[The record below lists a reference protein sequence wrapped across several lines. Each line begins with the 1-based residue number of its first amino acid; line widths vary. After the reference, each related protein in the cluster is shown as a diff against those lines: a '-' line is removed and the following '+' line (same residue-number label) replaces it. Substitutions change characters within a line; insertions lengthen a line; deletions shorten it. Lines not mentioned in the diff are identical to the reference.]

1 MIAQVNNKRI
11 ETAFGLAGCMIGCAI
26 LAGGDSISR
35 GWLGI
40 ALWFCLAAF
49 LASRVVFADSK
60 AQIKFE
66 QKLESSS
73 LAEVYRD
80 TAEALACAIAAKDS
94 FEQHHVK
101 RVKAI
106 CELIGQALN
115 LSENELDGIRIAA
128 LVHDVGKLGV
138 PEYIL
143 LKPGPLDSEEFGRMR
158 NHTTIGAKILER
170 VSYPWN
176 IADMV
181 RHHHEKYDG
190 SGYPDHLAG
199 SDIPIGSRIIS
210 IAEVYDSLVSDRCYK
225 SGWSHDQAVEHIK
238 KLSGV
243 HFDPDVVTAFL
254 EVADQVN
261 EINRLRKPVFDGGC
275 SDTVTKDSG
284 AAELIAQANHELISL
299 FEIAQTLSSTLE
311 LDEVL
316 ALLANKAKRLCN
328 AVTCAVFLVDQTH
341 QRMLTA
347 RAAAGRWQEIVK
359 GATVTIGKGVTG
371 KAAAHIS
378 PYFGN
383 FDPNDL
389 TLGLN
394 GHLVSTYKSCLVAPI
409 SIFGQLLGTINLYAD
424 SPHAFSRDDLRTLAF
439 VADTAAL
446 AIQNAS
452 AFEQVRDSAV
462 RDPLT
467 GLHNGRYLKTHLER
481 ELRRSSRRDEPLSVI
496 GIDLENFKAVN
507 DSFGHQKG
515 DLVLKDA
522 AAIFQAQLRDYDQVF
537 RNGGDEFVVVLPGT
551 PACEAARIA
560 DRIQQGIG
568 SYAQQLTNSSAPL
581 GASVGIAT
589 YPDDAGDFETLLS
602 AADAAM
608 YRDKRARKRG
618 RLAA

>member
-1 MIAQVNNKRI
+1 MIAQENNKRI
-11 ETAFGLAGCMIGCAI
+11 EITLGLTGCTIGCAI
-26 LAGGDSISR
+26 LAGGGGYCR
-35 GWLGI
+35 GWLGV
-40 ALWFCLAAF
+40 ALWCCLAVL
-49 LASRVVFADSK
+49 LAGRVLQAKPKARLEKSPLAD
-60 AQIKFE
+60 
-66 QKLESSS
+66 
-73 LAEVYRD
+73 VYRD

-94 FEQHHVK
+94 YEQHHVK

-106 CELIGQALN
+106 CELVGRALN
-115 LSENELDGIRIAA
+115 LSEDELDGIRIAA

-143 LKPGPLDSEEFGRMR
+143 LKPGPLDTEEFGKMR
-158 NHTTIGAKILER
+158 NHTTIGAKILEQ
-170 VSYPWN
+170 VAYPWHV
-176 IADMV
+176 ADMV

-199 SDIPIGSRIIS
+199 NDIPIGSRIIF

-225 SGWSHDQAVEHIK
+225 NGWSHDQAIEHIK
-238 KLSGV
+238 KLSGA

-254 EVADQVN
+254 EVANQVN
-261 EINRLRKPVFDGGC
+261 DLNRLRKPVHDGVC
-275 SDTVTKDSG
+275 ADNITKDSG

-316 ALLANKAKRLCN
+316 ALLANKTRRLCN

-359 GATVTIGKGVTG
+359 SATVTIGKGVTG
-371 KAAAHIS
+371 KAAVHMN

-389 TLGLN
+389 TLGMN

-446 AIQNAS
+446 AIQNAN

-467 GLHNGRYLKTHLER
+467 GLHNGRYLRTHLER
-481 ELRRSSRRDEPLSVI
+481 EIRRASRREEPLSVI

-515 DLVLKDA
+515 DVVLKDA

-560 DRIQQGIG
+560 ERIQVGVG
-568 SYAQQLTNSSAPL
+568 NYAQQLVNSSAPL
-581 GASVGIAT
+581 GASVGVAT